1 MQRIPPPTQ
10 ALINQEMQWALGK
23 NPENPNWEQS
33 PQKRSSQARIAQGV
47 SAKSTHMLE
56 PGLCVFGWS
65 SALQQIPLFPVLPR

>member
-33 PQKRSSQARIAQGV
+33 PQKRSSQARIAQGRPILSV
-47 SAKSTHMLE
+47 RR
-56 PGLCVFGWS
+56 GLSGFIVP
-65 SALQQIPLFPVLPR
+65 I